1 MNMRAGR
8 KMGLIF
14 AMSIALASGLAVSGL
29 LTTSKTLSSSGSVKA
44 INVEVFWDNECTQ
57 AVSSVD
63 WGTPEPGESI
73 ENTVF
78 VKNTGNAPMNLSQ
91 YTSGWNPVDAESYLT
106 LSWDLEGMVISAN
119 EVLQAVLTLYV
130 SSDISGITDFAFNII
145 IEGTG

>member
-1 MNMRAGR
+1 MRAGR

-44 INVEVFWDNECTQ
+44 INVEVFGDNECTQ

-63 WGTPEPGESI
+63 WGTPGPGESI
-73 ENTVF
+73 EKTVF

-91 YTSGWNPVDAESYLT
+91 STSAWNPVDTESYLT
-106 LSWDLEGMVISAN
+106 LSWDLEGMIISAD
-119 EVLQAVLTLYV
+119 EVLQAVLTLHV

>member
-1 MNMRAGR
+1 MRAGR
-8 KMGLIF
+8 KIGLIF

-73 ENTVF
+73 EKTVF

-91 YTSGWNPVDAESYLT
+91 STSGWNPVDTESYLT
-106 LSWDLEGMVISAN
+106 LSWDLEGMIISAN
-119 EVLQAVLTLYV
+119 EVLQAVLTLHV